1 MTNMKFNLNNYVQVK
16 LTEKGKQVLNQK
28 IDNDLA
34 ILNRY
39 GIDTS
44 TYDRS
49 EPQDGYWKFQLW
61 EVMQIFGPYMKQG
74 LENVIEMDIVL
85 EVEVKQ
91 LILVEPRLKL
101 WSYVQIGDLL
111 WDGLAPKDCRSL
123 LVKLSNE
130 HHAWID
136 FDGHVDVCTGRPC
149 SAYGEEGILIAT
161 GLSDNPLKISNI
173 ALELW
178 AQNKEK
184 AEAFVDKVRKECGI
198 LEYPIE
204 QKSDDVTKPLLPESL
219 SFLKEEVQK
228 ARKKFPG
235 AEDLTVALME
245 EAGELAQATL
255 KCDSENIKKEALQ
268 VACVAMRIFE
278 EGDSTFTKRVG
289 ISQDEKYEYEKILKS
304 ERPDTI
310 ANVCYLDNLY
320 MINIMYS
327 CYSGNEKYSFR
338 AISNSKPSKTEF
350 IEIVNFCT
358 ENICIF
364 SEILDYKG
372 WKIQRVR

>member
-1 MTNMKFNLNNYVQVK
+1 MKFNLNNYVQVK

-28 IDNDLA
+28 IDNDLE

-74 LENVIEMDIVL
+74 LENVIEMDIIL
-85 EVEVKQ
+85 EVEKPKTITVMGTDGDKWVAKE
-91 LILVEPRLKL
+91 IPVEDFEKL
-101 WSYVQIGDLL
+101 
-111 WDGLAPKDCRSL
+111 
-123 LVKLSNE
+123 
-130 HHAWID
+130 
-136 FDGHVDVCTGRPC
+136 
-149 SAYGEEGILIAT
+149 
-161 GLSDNPLKISNI
+161 
-173 ALELW
+173 
-178 AQNKEK
+178 
-184 AEAFVDKVRKECGI
+184 
-198 LEYPIE
+198 
-204 QKSDDVTKPLLPESL
+204 QKSVTEESSL
-219 SFLKEEVQK
+219 RAESSKLLKEEVQK

-289 ISQDEKYEYEKILKS
+289 ISQDEKYEYEKCFIGQDVILLDCGYNNDFYWFKIDVKYSGISILKTKIKPAK
-304 ERPDTI
+304 RTLFDV
-310 ANVCYLDNLY
+310 AQ
-320 MINIMYS
+320 
-327 CYSGNEKYSFR
+327 GNCK
-338 AISNSKPSKTEF
+338 
-350 IEIVNFCT
+350 
-358 ENICIF
+358 
-364 SEILDYKG
+364 KG
-372 WKIQRVR
+372 WIVEDRKGNIRFDGITNEC